1 MKESLADGNR
11 RREKRVI
18 DEIIQDKELV
28 NAIDEEK
35 SEERRAKNRRICL
48 LLFFFFVIF
57 WLWMGFLSLNITIES
72 IRNWSKQKKWG
83 SLILQK
89 ASCKK
94 KRNNCRNIAYR
105 LLKTTTTVQCHI
117 GKIADTSM
125 LYGTYRRGFSHELK
139 KWYSFKFRSCF
150 ICFLGRIIFSLERI
164 Y

>member
-57 WLWMGFLSLNITIES
+57 
-72 IRNWSKQKKWG
+72 
-83 SLILQK
+83 
-89 ASCKK
+89 
-94 KRNNCRNIAYR
+94 
-105 LLKTTTTVQCHI
+105 
-117 GKIADTSM
+117 
-125 LYGTYRRGFSHELK
+125 
-139 KWYSFKFRSCF
+139 
-150 ICFLGRIIFSLERI
+150 
-164 Y
+164 